1 MEGEWSPRC
10 EPTPG
15 LVRPV
20 PIDPAG
26 WSGPTRGQAA
36 GPRWRRTSPGLF
48 VPADVVTDVEQRIV
62 EGAARLGHYGAVSGW
77 AALRWRGAAYFD
89 GHDREGSALPIPLA
103 VGRSCLR
110 PGEGIERLRRQI
122 PLCEWDVHRGLR
134 CALWERA
141 LYDEVIRLG
150 TPRASA
156 VAIDMVVAAGLGTI
170 ADYWAFLEE
179 VRPRN
184 GVVLSRAAAGLA
196 RGTSASPPESW
207 MRLTWCLDAGLP
219 EPLCNAPVFDL
230 HDNLLGVADL
240 FDPVAGVVGE
250 YQGAIHRSR
259 DQHRHDVERA
269 ERFRDHGLEYFEVVA
284 GQLNDVRTAYR
295 MRAIRARARFLAPGE
310 RSWTLEKPEW
320 WLSRHPT
327 AA

>member
-48 VPADVVTDVEQRIV
+48 VPADVVTDVGQRIV

-122 PLCEWDVHRGLR
+122 PLWEWDVHRGLR

-207 MRLTWCLDAGLP
+207 MRLTWCLDAG
-219 EPLCNAPVFDL
+219 C
-230 HDNLLGVADL
+230 
-240 FDPVAGVVGE
+240 
-250 YQGAIHRSR
+250 RSR
-259 DQHRHDVERA
+259 SATHPSSTSTTTFWESPICSTRSPASWGSTRA
-269 ERFRDHGLEYFEVVA
+269 PSIEAATSIATMWRGRSASETTDSS
-284 GQLNDVRTAYR
+284 TS
-295 MRAIRARARFLAPGE
+295 
-310 RSWTLEKPEW
+310 RSWPV
-320 WLSRHPT
+320 S
-327 AA
+327 